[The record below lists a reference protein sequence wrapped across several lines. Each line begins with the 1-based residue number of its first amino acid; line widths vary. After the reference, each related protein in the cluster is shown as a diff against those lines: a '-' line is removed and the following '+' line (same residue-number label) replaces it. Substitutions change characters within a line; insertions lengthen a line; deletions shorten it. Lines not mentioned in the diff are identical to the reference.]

1 MNTGKTGTRGMAEC
15 LPELTLGKGHP
26 IPIIR
31 PGNNGPLMAD
41 EPTPSLI
48 TNKPGQWSQGAGW
61 MCVRCRR
68 RTTVIAGR
76 KLSLAPKG
84 WICKACQK

>member
-1 MNTGKTGTRGMAEC
+1 MIGV
-15 LPELTLGKGHP
+15 
-26 IPIIR
+26 
-31 PGNNGPLMAD
+31 

-61 MCVRCRR
+61 MCVRCHN
-68 RTTVIAGR
+68 RTTDLAGR